1 VTPAAPFI
9 ALAAAVRPS
18 GLLGSLFCVSMK
30 FKGVAEVW
38 LKAYG
43 LGLFFA
49 LVLGVSWSSA
59 STPAPSSLLIPAF
72 GVATVSDLTSLAG
85 DVESCCPSLN
95 VGVESAST
103 CVAEDLVDSSGVTTV
118 EVDNGDAFG

>member
-1 VTPAAPFI
+1 MSVKFRGVT
-9 ALAAAVRPS
+9 
-18 GLLGSLFCVSMK
+18 
-30 FKGVAEVW
+30 EVW
-38 LKAYG
+38 LRAYG

-59 STPAPSSLLIPAF
+59 STPAPSSLLTPAF
-72 GVATVSDLTSLAG
+72 GGATVSDLISLVG
-85 DVESCCPSLN
+85 DVESCCSSLN

-103 CVAEDLVDSSGVTTV
+103 CAAEDLVDSSGVTTV